1 LIVEGSKYFVFA
13 DAKASAAF
21 VEKTETLAR
30 DAGCAPVPPA
40 ADEPEDDEDVPESG
54 IRSDGSRRPRR
65 ARGPGVVK
73 GVDDV
78 HRCYVKTS

>member
-1 LIVEGSKYFVFA
+1 M
-13 DAKASAAF
+13 
-21 VEKTETLAR
+21 
-30 DAGCAPVPPA
+30 PPA
-40 ADEPEDDEDVPESG
+40 EDEPEDDEDVPESG
-54 IRSDGSRRPRR
+54 IRADGSRRPRR